1 MEKSSE
7 RTDKI
12 KKTRGVVIDTN
23 LFLYMVE
30 HRVDVIEEAK
40 TFGNVFTIEA
50 VLKELEK
57 ISKKGKGRWKKN
69 AKIALRIIKKR
80 RIKLLHNS
88 SLEKKLS
95 VDKKL
100 LKLVDKGFIIATND
114 RKLIKNIKEKLGRV
128 LRVRQRKKIDVF

>member
-30 HRVDVIEEAK
+30 HKVDVIEEAK

-69 AKIALRIIKKR
+69 AKIALKKKKKR